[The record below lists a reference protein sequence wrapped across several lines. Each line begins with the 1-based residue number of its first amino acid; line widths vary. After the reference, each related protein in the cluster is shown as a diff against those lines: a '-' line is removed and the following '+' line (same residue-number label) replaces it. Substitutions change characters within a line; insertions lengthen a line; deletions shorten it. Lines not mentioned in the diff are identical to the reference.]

1 MKTIEA
7 AAILSRLGE
16 KGILSKITLKE
27 ISKDISDFLK
37 DQPEDGGNRIHKR
50 E

>member
-1 MKTIEA
+1 MKTVEA

-27 ISKDISDFLK
+27 INKDISDFLK
-37 DQPEDGGNRIHKR
+37 DKPENKDNKR
-50 E
+50 KGK